1 MQLMK
6 NKPLIIGV
14 IVVIVLLIAGAIYF
28 SVTNNSDSE
37 SVTDIQNNGQEENN
51 TGADT
56 DATDTDASTNTG
68 ADTDA
73 TDTDASTNTGA
84 DTDATDTDAS
94 TNTGAEDN
102 GSTVLTEIGFDC
114 QTTTIAAEAAVQVA
128 KAQATAAENPDLV
141 VLIQLY
147 ADLIGENDAADNEIL
162 NCNHAEQQLD
172 VLVASN
178 ADANLHFMTRIQ
190 AVCSGT
196 LSKGGILSPEGLELY
211 LRELESDFEENP
223 PLVIGSKVYFANGP
237 GETQQ
242 KLRTLLQAESIE
254 YAPAAT
260 PEFTC
265 DA

>member
-37 SVTDIQNNGQEENN
+37 SVTDIQNNDQEENN

-56 DATDTDASTNTG
+56 DATDTDASTDT
-68 ADTDA
+68 DTDA
-73 TDTDASTNTGA
+73 TDTDASTDTG
-84 DTDATDTDAS
+84 T
-94 TNTGAEDN
+94 EDN

-128 KAQATAAENPDLV
+128 KAQATAAEDPGLV
-141 VLIQLY
+141 VLTQLY

-178 ADANLHFMTRIQ
+178 ADANLHFMTTIQ
-190 AVCSGT
+190 AICSGT
-196 LSKGGILSPEGLELY
+196 LSEGILSPEGLELY

-223 PLVIGSKVYFANGP
+223 QLVIGSKVYFANGP